1 MWMAS
6 TSCSSSACSDTK
18 GRLYD
23 PSSGRATGV
32 GFDINYL
39 AGDVHGTIY
48 WDQVT
53 LGSYNVDN
61 QAFAAAITVDEEPLE
76 NEFDGILGLALPLNS
91 VIAQKIPPLTG
102 NTPDGAAFASNL
114 FSITPVASAPASRFF
129 SLSLSRPDS
138 DEIPSLLGIGRH
150 PSQLVSNPSKITYS
164 TVESQ
169 SSNGVLFWQTSVR
182 AITVY
187 ADGKV
192 LPITLGRSTSG
203 AVFPS
208 AVLDSGVPFI
218 LTTTA
223 IANGIYG
230 ALGIGPAS
238 DGNYYVPCT
247 TPINM
252 TITLDG
258 QPELP
263 LHPLDLSAAPQQS
276 SSTQSCVG
284 LIQTAGGQLD
294 NAANRLEDMILGVPF
309 LRNTYTVMAY
319 EAPNA
324 QGAFPSHT
332 DSSVLDD
339 ESLNGSIHPMIGL
352 LGLTNAT
359 KALDEFHTV
368 RVLQKPLTSGGN
380 PAGNQ
385 AQSDG
390 SKHVS
395 VGLEVL
401 FGLLGFFGL
410 CVVLF
415 VLRWVIVR
423 RRFHRMQ
430 AAGLA
435 PGMEADRKSPLPGS
449 SEFELSSQE
458 GSFGYHDGD
467 EAIRRFRLEEY
478 QRRKG
483 IGSAYTTDSQRTR
496 VGADDG
502 DSGEF
507 GARALKKDKEERER
521 YTLLDPWDPRS
532 SLGPRDTLVGE
543 AIDIHPDKDKALP
556 PQPEHD
562 EHEHHRTDSGASD
575 AELARAPPRA
585 VHQHS
590 PSDVLTATALEGPG
604 VAEPLLAHTRA
615 DSRPFDDIAGFD
627 FAAAGGARGSMA
639 GVGTAARG
647 SRIDFE
653 PRGSVVSGGGGGIGR
668 SVSPGMRA
676 PASPLSARFP
686 GLASSDEGSDGRGSP
701 ERRRASGASF
711 GSRSGSGSGDAHVQA
726 PRAHDS

>member
-1 MWMAS
+1 MSNSPSRSTPTSRWKGKARAEEPVKRDEGSGGSDGIVLSLNMVGGGFYEAVYTVSVAVGDNNQNLSLQVDTGSSDMWMAS
-6 TSCSSSACSDTK
+6 TACSSSACSNTK

-23 PSSGRATGV
+23 TSSGRATGV
-32 GFDINYL
+32 SFDINYL
-39 AGDVHGTIY
+39 AGDVHGSIY

-53 LGSYNVDN
+53 LGSYSVDN
-61 QAFAAAITVDEEPLE
+61 QAFAAATTVDSEPLE

-114 FSITPVASAPASRFF
+114 FSMTPVASAPASRFF

-150 PSQLVSNPSKITYS
+150 PSQLVSDPSKITYS
-164 TVESQ
+164 IVESQ
-169 SSNGVLFWQTSVR
+169 TTNGVLFWQTSVR

-187 ADGKV
+187 SDGKV

-263 LHPLDLSAAPQQS
+263 LHPLDLSATPQQS

-324 QGAFPSHT
+324 NGAFPSHT

-368 RVLQKPLTSGGN
+368 RVLQQPLTSGGN
-380 PAGNQ
+380 PAGNR

-390 SKHVS
+390 GKHVS

-401 FGLLGFFGL
+401 FGLLGFFAL

-423 RRFHRMQ
+423 RRFHRLQ
-430 AAGLA
+430 AAGLV
-435 PGMEADRKSPLPGS
+435 PGMEGDRKSPLPSS

-496 VGADDG
+496 VGADEADA
-502 DSGEF
+502 SG
-507 GARALKKDKEERER
+507 LKKDKDDRER
-521 YTLLDPWDPRS
+521 YTLLDPWDPRG
-532 SLGPRDTLVGE
+532 SLGLRDTLVGE
-543 AIDIHPDKDKALP
+543 AIDIHIHPDKDEALP
-556 PQPEHD
+556 PQPEHGHAH
-562 EHEHHRTDSGASD
+562 EHEHEHERTDSGSS
-575 AELARAPPRA
+575 ELNRAPPRPRA
-585 VHQHS
+585 PALAERHQRC
-590 PSDVLTATALEGPG
+590 DRARGPWRRG
-604 VAEPLLAHTRA
+604 
-615 DSRPFDDIAGFD
+615 
-627 FAAAGGARGSMA
+627 AAAGTYARGL
-639 GVGTAARG
+639 
-647 SRIDFE
+647 
-653 PRGSVVSGGGGGIGR
+653 
-668 SVSPGMRA
+668 A
-676 PASPLSARFP
+676 PVRRYC
-686 GLASSDEGSDGRGSP
+686 GL
-701 ERRRASGASF
+701 
-711 GSRSGSGSGDAHVQA
+711 
-726 PRAHDS
+726 